1 MTAWTPD
8 AGFSVDDAREELERL
23 RAEETPAAPTATDA
37 DGMCPLPM
45 QVPALPDGL
54 QVSAEMKQLRELLLT
69 PSRKKTKL
77 SFCGMGGVGKT
88 TISAWLVRERE
99 VRGQFGQV
107 VWATLGQEPN
117 LHTLQEAVHSQ
128 LTGKPFGE
136 AEERKEQLRQAMAGK
151 AVLLVFDDLWE
162 KEHAQALDFIDED
175 TASKV
180 VISSR
185 VRDVLDGSEIVD
197 IGVPTEDE
205 LSCRRRLRLRRRW
218 HGRRCIRERRLGRS
232 NLRSKN
238 ITRSYITRLH
248 QQTSNF
254 FYLYSHFLPIQSL
267 LP

>member
-1 MTAWTPD
+1 VLKQITIAVSSQPGDDGLDAGD

-162 KEHAQALDFIDED
+162 KGHAQALDFIDED

-205 LSCRRRLRLRRRW
+205 PSRCCSRQQASRPDWLRRRRHARW
-218 HGRRCIRERRLGRS
+218 
-232 NLRSKN
+232 
-238 ITRSYITRLH
+238 
-248 QQTSNF
+248 
-254 FYLYSHFLPIQSL
+254 
-267 LP
+267 